1 VSAFVG
7 IVGLLVL
14 VVMVVLATGLLR
26 AAPEAAFRPA
36 MAITAVLD
44 RFAAWLEAQSPLTQ
58 GFVAAILLFGLLAIV
73 ALIEGAR

>member
-1 VSAFVG
+1 MSALAG
-7 IVGLLVL
+7 IVGLLAI
-14 VVMVVLATGLLR
+14 VVMVVLAAGILR
-26 AAPEAAFRPA
+26 AGPEAAFRPI

>member
-1 VSAFVG
+1 MSALAG

-26 AAPEAAFRPA
+26 AAPEGAFRPV